1 MQISVLMRK
10 TLFLPMVSTDAQLQ
24 RELTMTQ
31 LHCYKSFGAVFTA
44 GLILAGVTTA
54 RAATICVHEVDELG
68 NAILSA
74 EANGEDN
81 EIQLATGNYLLGSQ
95 INYASTGVSF
105 SLTGG
110 WNAACTQRA
119 VNALNTVIDGNN
131 THFVFFTANSS
142 SLSLDGIR
150 FDHVPIQQVTSDATS
165 IRHSMFTGSNGADVM
180 QVDSSSGTVVLESDV
195 FDRRNLAIKSF
206 DGTDASPITWTVSNS
221 TFLNAAI
228 GSSDQF
234 VRNGYGLYFNEPGTG
249 NNLHIFLANNAFWGN
264 AGGGIRVNSSPELL
278 ATHNHWQSLTNANNV
293 ALVNGSGANSGANP
307 QLDANYQPI
316 IPGSPVINS
325 GTVNF
330 PGGIGA
336 TDLGGGPRLVGSA
349 PDRGAYE
356 SVADDSATLTVTTN
370 ADSGTGSLRAAL
382 VAAAAAPNAQRVVF
396 ALSSCPRIITVSSAL
411 PAIID
416 TLTLDGYSQSGAV
429 GNTLGVGSNA
439 RLCVILAGNY
449 PGSVG
454 LVANN
459 ANSHLVVR
467 GLAFS
472 NFGDAAIDIS
482 DGYGH
487 LIEGNQFGGAIAVG
501 SSGTIG
507 LSANARGVR
516 LQQDSSDSF
525 VGGIDP
531 QQRNVFDASS
541 VYGVGLI
548 GNNGGHEVRNNYIG
562 LAPDGSHASGN
573 AVGVVVASANN
584 LLDRN
589 VIGANLYEG
598 VQLQGNPIF
607 QGYPQGNALTRNLI
621 GLPALQGLD
630 SAQNYGAGVRVTANA
645 NGNLIGVDAQGQIAG
660 NFIVGNG
667 ENGVGGPSNG
677 DGGVSVESGVGNRI
691 SGNVVRA
698 NYGLAIDLGA
708 DGPTAN
714 DPSDSDTGPN
724 QLQNF
729 PTLNS
734 IHYRNGARLVGGSL
748 YLSSSTRVEIFASA
762 ECGNAGRADAT
773 VVLSAGARSVI
784 APIGGG
790 NANFTSS
797 IGRGPGSGVD
807 THCQLGATATDA
819 DGNTSEISP
828 CFVDDTLF
836 AHDFDTPTSY
846 ACAP

>member
-1 MQISVLMRK
+1 
-10 TLFLPMVSTDAQLQ
+10 
-24 RELTMTQ
+24 MT
-31 LHCYKSFGAVFTA
+31 HFNFSKSLGAVLTV
-44 GLILAGVTTA
+44 GLLLAGA
-54 RAATICVHEVDELG
+54 MKAKAATICVHDVGELG
-68 NAILSA
+68 NAILTA

-81 EIQLATGNYLLGSQ
+81 EIRLATGNYLLGSQ
-95 INYASTGVSF
+95 INYDSNGVSLA
-105 SLTGG
+105 LTGG
-110 WNAACTQRA
+110 WNAACSQRT

-131 THFVFFTANSS
+131 AHFVFFTTDGGA
-142 SLSLDGIR
+142 LSLDGIR
-150 FDHVPIQQVTSDATS
+150 FDRIPIQEVASEATS
-165 IRHSMFTGSNGADVM
+165 IRHSMFTGSNGTDVM
-180 QVDSSSGTVVLESDV
+180 QINSSSGTVVFESDV
-195 FDRRNLAIKSF
+195 FDRRNVAIKSF
-206 DGTDASPITWTVSNS
+206 DGTDSSPITWTVSNS
-221 TFLNAAI
+221 VFLNAAI
-228 GSSDQF
+228 GTDNTF
-234 VRNGYGLYFNEPGTG
+234 TRDGYGLYFNEPGAA
-249 NNLHIFLANNAFWGN
+249 NNLHIFIANNVLWGN
-264 AGGGIRVNSSPELL
+264 AGGGIRVNSNPELL
-278 ATHNHWQSLTNANNV
+278 ATHNHWQSLTNVDNI
-293 ALVNGSGANSGANP
+293 ALVNGSGANTGANP

-382 VAAAAAPNAQRVVF
+382 VGAAAAPNAQRIVF

-416 TLTLDGYSQSGAV
+416 TLTIDGYSQSGAV
-429 GNTLGVGSNA
+429 PNTLAVGSNA
-439 RLCVILAGNY
+439 RLCVILGGNY

-472 NFGDAAIDIS
+472 NFGDTAIDIS
-482 DGYGH
+482 DGNGH

-589 VIGANLYEG
+589 VIGANVYEG

-667 ENGVGGPSNG
+667 QNGVGGPGNG
-677 DGGVSVESGVGNRI
+677 NGGISVESGVGDRI
-691 SGNVVRA
+691 SGNVIRA

-714 DPSDSDTGPN
+714 DPTDSDSGPN

-729 PTLNS
+729 PALTS
-734 IHYRNGARLVGGSL
+734 IHYRNGARLLGGSL
-748 YLSSSTRVEIFASA
+748 YLSSSTRIEVFASTQ
-762 ECGNAGRADAT
+762 CGNFGRADAA
-773 VVLSAGARSVI
+773 VVLSAGARSLI

-790 NANFTSS
+790 NANFSSS
-797 IGRGPGSGVD
+797 IGRGPGVGVD
-807 THCQLGATATDA
+807 TYCQLGATATDA
-819 DGNTSEISP
+819 NGNTSEISP

-846 ACAP
+846 SCAQ

>member
-1 MQISVLMRK
+1 MTHRYFPK
-10 TLFLPMVSTDAQLQ
+10 FLV
-24 RELTMTQ
+24 
-31 LHCYKSFGAVFTA
+31 V
-44 GLILAGVTTA
+44 GLSLGLLLAGGPTA
-54 RAATICVHEVDELG
+54 RAATICVHDVDELG
-68 NAILSA
+68 NAILNA
-74 EANGEDN
+74 EANGEGN
-81 EIQLATGNYLLGSQ
+81 EIQIATGSYVLGSQ
-95 INYASTGVSF
+95 INYQSTGVSLT
-105 SLTGG
+105 LTGG
-110 WNAACTQRA
+110 WNTACTQRTI
-119 VNALNTVIDGNN
+119 NALNTVIDGNN
-131 THFVFFTANSS
+131 AHFLFFYAKGSA
-142 SLSLDGIR
+142 LSLDGIR
-150 FDHVPIQQVTSDATS
+150 FDHVPIQQMSSETTTV
-165 IRHSMFTGSNGADVM
+165 RHSMFTGSIGTDVM
-180 QVDSSSGTVVLESDV
+180 QIESSSGTVVFESDV
-195 FDRRNLAIKSF
+195 FDRRNVEIRSL

-221 TFLNAAI
+221 TFLDAAI
-228 GSSDQF
+228 GTSNQF
-234 VRNGYGLYFNEPGTG
+234 VRMGYGLYLNEPGTG
-249 NNLHIFLANNAFWGN
+249 SSLHIFLANNAFWGN

-278 ATHNHWQSLTNANNV
+278 ATHNHWQSLTNVNNV

-325 GTVNF
+325 GTVSF

-356 SVADDSATLTVTTN
+356 SVADDSATLVVTTN
-370 ADSGTGSLRAAL
+370 ADSGAGSLRAAL
-382 VAAAAAPNAQRVVF
+382 VAAAAAPNAQRIAF
-396 ALSSCPRIITVSSAL
+396 ALPSCPLGINVSSAL
-411 PAIID
+411 PTIID
-416 TLTLDGYSQSGAV
+416 TLTIDGYSQVGAV
-429 GNTLGVGSNA
+429 ANTLGVGSNA
-439 RLCVILAGNY
+439 RLCVILIGNY

-459 ANSHLVVR
+459 PNSHLRVR

-472 NFGDAAIDIS
+472 SFGDAAIAIS
-482 DGYGH
+482 DGFSH
-487 LIEGNQFGGAIAVG
+487 IIEGNQFGGAIAVG
-501 SSGTIG
+501 VSGSIG
-507 LSANARGVR
+507 LSPNARGVR

-541 VYGVGLI
+541 VYGIGLI
-548 GNNGGHEVRNNYIG
+548 GNSGGHEVRNNYVG
-562 LAPDGSHASGN
+562 LAPDGSHAFGN

-589 VIGANLYEG
+589 VIGANVYEG

-660 NFIVGNG
+660 NVIVGNG
-667 ENGVGGPSNG
+667 ENGVGGPGNG
-677 DGGVSVESGVGNRI
+677 NGGVSVESGVGNRI
-691 SGNVVRA
+691 SGNIIRA

-714 DPSDSDTGPN
+714 DPTDSDTGPN

-734 IHYRNGARLVGGSL
+734 IHYRNGARLLGGSL

-762 ECGNAGRADAT
+762 ECGNAGRADAA
-773 VVLSAGARSVI
+773 VILSAGARSII

-790 NANFTSS
+790 NANFTSN

-807 THCQLGATATDA
+807 TYCQLGATATDA

-846 ACAP
+846 RCVP